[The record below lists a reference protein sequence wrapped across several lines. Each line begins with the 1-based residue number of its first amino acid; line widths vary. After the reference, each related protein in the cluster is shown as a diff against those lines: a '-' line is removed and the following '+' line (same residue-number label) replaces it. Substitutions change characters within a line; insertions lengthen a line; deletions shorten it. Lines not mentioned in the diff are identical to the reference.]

1 MRHLLEGITRR
12 ACWPLIT
19 RVLPMAAL
27 AMFAAGLMAVA
38 LLTRMAAE
46 SLALFG
52 DNELVFVM
60 VGVTVAAL
68 GLARILGSTSRSL
81 EQLARSQQESQRQAE
96 EKAERLRGTLD
107 DMRQLDRAKDEFLI
121 LISHEVRTPL
131 TAIMGGVDFLK
142 SSLARVQG
150 PDRRIIEQLNIEEIA
165 EIIEG
170 SGERLKRFMND
181 AIQMT
186 AIQSRNREL
195 DLAAVPAGSLVE
207 VGLCGI
213 REKAVPRSI
222 TVTNELNEGTDWAVL
237 CDQKVFKLALER
249 VLHNALMHNRPEGEI
264 TIREAHKIPGMG
276 VRDWLPGPEAVRR
289 LKEQPAFVHW
299 EGKQVRWRLIEVFN
313 TGEPIPED
321 RQEALFGKF
330 ELVGRIEHHQKGT
343 GLSLPIAGA
352 AMETHGGRIF
362 VNSVE
367 GRGNSFYLLVPTLMD
382 AQGYLAGSVPG
393 SWDEQPEGFGRR
405 SGDEQVDLAGDPTG
419 LDVELDD
426 AGTAFPRGADQS
438 GCGVDGSG
446 GPDHEEEITL

>member
-1 MRHLLEGITRR
+1 MRQLFEGLTRR
-12 ACWPLIT
+12 ACWPLFT
-19 RVLPMAAL
+19 RVLPMACLAL
-27 AMFAAGLMAVA
+27 FAVGLMAFA
-38 LLTRMAAE
+38 LLTRNAAE
-46 SLALFG
+46 SLALFSE
-52 DNELVFVM
+52 NELMLVM
-60 VGVTVAAL
+60 GSLTAAVL
-68 GLARILGSTSRSL
+68 VLARFMGSTSRSL
-81 EQLARSQQESQRQAE
+81 EQLARNQKESQRQAE

-142 SSLARVQG
+142 SSVARVQG

-186 AIQSRNREL
+186 AIQSRNRQL

-213 REKAVPRSI
+213 REKAVPRGI
-222 TVTNELNEGTDWAVL
+222 TVTNELNDGTDWAVL
-237 CDQKVFKLALER
+237 CDQKVLKLALER
-249 VLHNALMHNRPEGEI
+249 VLHNALMHNRSEGEI
-264 TIREAHKIPGMG
+264 IIREAHRIPGLG
-276 VRDWLPGPEAVRR
+276 VRDWLPEPEAVRR
-289 LKEQPAFVHW
+289 LKDQRAFVYW
-299 EGKQVRWRLIEVFN
+299 REKQLRWRLIEVFN

-321 RQEALFGKF
+321 RKEALFGKF

-362 VNSVE
+362 VESIE
-367 GRGNSFYLLVPTLMD
+367 GKGNSFYLLVPTVMD

-393 SWDEQPEGFGRR
+393 SWDEQTESVGGGP
-405 SGDEQVDLAGDPTG
+405 GDEQVDLGGDAAGF
-419 LDVELDD
+419 DVELDD
-426 AGTAFPRGADQS
+426 AGAALACGADQS
-438 GCGVDGSG
+438 GGGVHGPGGS
-446 GPDHEEEITL
+446 DHQEEITL